1 MDTSAV
7 KELIVTHSKGSDRAV
22 GKLEVC
28 ALTLIHFF
36 RSKVAA
42 TIVVVIAL
50 AFGVV
55 SAADLDVLLQ
65 YLTSTGEAAIEAS
78 E

>member
-1 MDTSAV
+1 MDTKEV

-22 GKLEVC
+22 GRLEVC

-42 TIVVVIAL
+42 AIVLVIAL
-50 AFGVV
+50 SIGAI
-55 SAADLDVLLQ
+55 SASDLELM
-65 YLTSTGEAAIEAS
+65 TRIFSAS
-78 E
+78 SEEIVEQGQ